1 MYKYLVLFFNPLIL
15 LVGFWLFFYYQSGLV
30 WLVVLSLLAILLT
43 GRILSQ
49 RYFWKFKL
57 LWFNLMVVY
66 IAELLFLLL
75 LTSETVR
82 YLSSFILVLAW
93 LVLWILL
100 KKYFQ
105 VIKDKD
111 TGNKDYLAFS
121 RFFYYLGFWFLS
133 SSLYSLIIFLNLSA
147 LSCLFLMLL
156 ATFLWMQDIFKSA
169 ENINKYYVWFA
180 MFLLAQALAALYFL
194 PVSFYI
200 AGTIATLWF
209 FFIIDNIVSQLKYFQ
224 LYLGL
229 FLLSIFLLLGTS
241 IIT

>member
-100 KKYFQ
+100 K
-105 VIKDKD
+105 
-111 TGNKDYLAFS
+111 
-121 RFFYYLGFWFLS
+121 
-133 SSLYSLIIFLNLSA
+133 
-147 LSCLFLMLL
+147 
-156 ATFLWMQDIFKSA
+156 
-169 ENINKYYVWFA
+169 
-180 MFLLAQALAALYFL
+180 
-194 PVSFYI
+194 
-200 AGTIATLWF
+200 
-209 FFIIDNIVSQLKYFQ
+209 
-224 LYLGL
+224 
-229 FLLSIFLLLGTS
+229 
-241 IIT
+241 